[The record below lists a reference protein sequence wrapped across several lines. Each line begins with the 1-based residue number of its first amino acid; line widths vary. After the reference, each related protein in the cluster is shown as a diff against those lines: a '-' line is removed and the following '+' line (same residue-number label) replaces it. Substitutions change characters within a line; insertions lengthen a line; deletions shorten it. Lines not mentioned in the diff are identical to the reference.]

1 MLNKKAAGS
10 GAVLGVAVIVIL
22 IAVIYFA
29 LGGNLGSFLGP
40 QGSLTPSTFSVSPQS
55 SVSMLE
61 GRSATILVTYYNP
74 FPEAVNANMT
84 LNSLESS
91 IVSPQFQSKAV
102 SMIASMPAS
111 ATVNFNL
118 SCAAGT
124 IPQSATTTYG
134 VYVSNYTQKLTTDI
148 VTEAY
153 GYPTPQTLLPQE
165 NTLPGFL
172 TVIANPISIVTGG
185 STPPVHS
192 MVINFGFGVG
202 SSAGVYAG
210 PQVAVPNDVLSSLS
224 ITIDNAEGGIEGANA
239 TVNGVQYPFKANGS
253 YLTFSFSNLNL
264 ATLDYTLPI
273 EVAANPTNTSTES
286 TVAINTV
293 YDYQYSISPGTSV
306 NCQ

>member
-10 GAVLGVAVIVIL
+10 GAVLGIAVIIIL

-29 LGGNLGSFLGP
+29 VGGNLGSFLGT
-40 QGSLTPSTFSVSPQS
+40 QGSQEPSAFSVSPQS

-61 GRSATILVTYYNP
+61 GKSATILVTYYNP
-74 FPEAVNANMT
+74 FPEAVNANIT

-91 IVSPQFQSKAV
+91 IVSPQFQSKSV

-118 SCAAGT
+118 SCAPST
-124 IPQSATTTYG
+124 IPQSATATYG
-134 VYVSNYTQKLTTDI
+134 VYISNYTQNLTTDI

-172 TVIANPISIVTGG
+172 TVGANPISIVTGG
-185 STPPVHS
+185 STLPIHS

-202 SSAGVYAG
+202 SNSGVYVG
-210 PQVAVPNDVLSSLS
+210 PQVAIPNGVLSSLS
-224 ITIDNAEGGIEGANA
+224 ITIKNTEGGIEGANA
-239 TVNGVQYPFKANGS
+239 TINGVQYPFKANGA

-264 ATLDYTLPI
+264 ATLDYALPLEI
-273 EVAANPTNTSTES
+273 AANPTNSSTES
-286 TVAINTV
+286 TVTINMA
-293 YDYQYSISPGTSV
+293 YNYQYSISSGTLI